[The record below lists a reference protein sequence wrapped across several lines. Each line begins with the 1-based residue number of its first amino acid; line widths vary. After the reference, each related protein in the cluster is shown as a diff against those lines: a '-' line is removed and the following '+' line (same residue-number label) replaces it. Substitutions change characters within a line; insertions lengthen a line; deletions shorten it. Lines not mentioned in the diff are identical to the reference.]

1 MVDSSIVE
9 SCIPDE
15 ALRCIH
21 IGLLC
26 VQDNP
31 NDRPLMSTVVFI
43 LENGRAT
50 LPVPN
55 KPVYFANANNEVE
68 VRGNNQNSNN
78 SVTLSVLEGNSF
90 FEGIVCV
97 YMTGQSSGHRSLLN
111 SKEILS
117 CDCVSSV
124 L

>member
-1 MVDSSIVE
+1 LVDSSIAE

-15 ALRCIH
+15 ALLCIH
-21 IGLLC
+21 IALLC

-31 NDRPLMSTVVFI
+31 NDRPLMSTVVFV

-68 VRGNNQNSNN
+68 EVRGNNQKSNN
-78 SVTLSVLEGNSF
+78 SVTLSILEG
-90 FEGIVCV
+90 
-97 YMTGQSSGHRSLLN
+97 R
-111 SKEILS
+111 
-117 CDCVSSV
+117 
-124 L
+124 